1 MNKEKQI
8 RPQPKRFFSQD
19 TVTFLLNIWGQ
30 FWSVHVT
37 GAVPALAGGFSEQNK
52 HWWDRGLC
60 LWPLRN
66 IQQGAMI
73 STHSARWTCRCLVGI
88 HVYLF
93 MSVTSFAFLV
103 IFRVPH
109 IKKIAHQLNRVF
121 IFLLFRYLLILG
133 SLSPAIMMPRCLF
146 PPYEYCWMT
155 IIECLQWSS
164 WYSSI
169 SHYIWSRLHRTP
181 LAEKFRQVF
190 FDGLPKTRLSKK
202 KDPLICENP
211 PCRLGWIRT

>member
-1 MNKEKQI
+1 MDKDLKKMSTTKKIFCTRHWDLSLKHLKSILISPCHRGSACSGRWILWTEQALMGSRTLLMAPEKHPTRAKI
-8 RPQPKRFFSQD
+8 
-19 TVTFLLNIWGQ
+19 G
-30 FWSVHVT
+30 
-37 GAVPALAGGFSEQNK
+37 
-52 HWWDRGLC
+52 
-60 LWPLRN
+60 
-66 IQQGAMI
+66 
-73 STHSARWTCRCLVGI
+73 THSARWTCWCLVRI

-190 FDGLPKTRLSKK
+190 FDGLPKTRLSKRK
-202 KDPLICENP
+202 IL
-211 PCRLGWIRT
+211 WSARTHLVDLAGPGL